1 LEDRNDRLYCCY
13 FHAGLRIY
21 DIDDPH
27 VPKEIAYFIP
37 PNPKKWCFE
46 NSYPGPM
53 LATTEDVLVDNRGI
67 IYMDTFHDGLYIL
80 KCTV

>member
-1 LEDRNDRLYCCY
+1 M
-13 FHAGLRIY
+13 G
-21 DIDDPH
+21 DPY

-37 PNPKKWCFE
+37 PNPTKWCFE
-46 NSYPGPM
+46 NTYPGQM
-53 LATTEDVLVDNRGI
+53 LATTEDVLVDHRGY